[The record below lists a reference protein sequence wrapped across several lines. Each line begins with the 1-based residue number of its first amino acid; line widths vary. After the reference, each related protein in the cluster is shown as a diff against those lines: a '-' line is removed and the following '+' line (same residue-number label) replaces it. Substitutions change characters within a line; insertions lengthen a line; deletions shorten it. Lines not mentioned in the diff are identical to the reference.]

1 MSEWTSPFRWDK
13 LTVGRWAVHDGREV
27 ADMSIN
33 PPITPPAT
41 GAPPEI
47 IYPSSDGRPLA
58 ETPLHRDVLV
68 TTIEVLDKHYAAD
81 PWTYVSGNML
91 VYYKKGDKR
100 KHVSPDV
107 FVVIGVA
114 KDKPRDY
121 YLIWEEERSLDLVIE
136 ITSKST
142 RGEDESKKL
151 KLYRDVLRVPEMFL
165 FDPRGEYLD
174 PRLKGYRLRE
184 GRYEPI
190 VAVAGKLP
198 SEVLGGL
205 QFDADGPE
213 LRLYDPTTKRRLTT
227 HAEDK
232 AAAEI
237 IAAVERRNAEAERQR
252 AEAEHERAE
261 TEHERAEAERKR
273 ADERQLEIERLRRE
287 IELLKRIPPNV

>member
-1 MSEWTSPFRWDK
+1 M
-13 LTVGRWAVHDGREV
+13 VGRRVSTAAHEV

-33 PPITPPAT
+33 PPISPHAT
-41 GAPPEI
+41 AAQPEI
-47 IYPSSDGRPLA
+47 TYPSTDGRPLA

-81 PWTYVSGNML
+81 PRTYVSGNML
-91 VYYKKGDKR
+91 VFYEKGNKR

-121 YLIWEEERSLDLVIE
+121 YLIWEERSLDLVIE

-142 RGEDESKKL
+142 RNEDESKKL
-151 KLYRDVLRVPEMFL
+151 NLYRDVLRVPEMFL

-190 VAVAGKLP
+190 AAVAGKLP

-205 QFDADGPE
+205 QFEADGPD
-213 LRLYDPTTKRRLTT
+213 LRLYDPATKRRLTT
-227 HAEDK
+227 QKEDT
-232 AAAEI
+232 AAAEM
-237 IAAVERRNAEAERQR
+237 IAVAERRKAEAERQR
-252 AEAEHERAE
+252 AD
-261 TEHERAEAERKR
+261 TEHQR
-273 ADERQLEIERLRRE
+273 ADERQREIERLRHE
-287 IELLKRIPPNV
+287 IELLKRAGPTV